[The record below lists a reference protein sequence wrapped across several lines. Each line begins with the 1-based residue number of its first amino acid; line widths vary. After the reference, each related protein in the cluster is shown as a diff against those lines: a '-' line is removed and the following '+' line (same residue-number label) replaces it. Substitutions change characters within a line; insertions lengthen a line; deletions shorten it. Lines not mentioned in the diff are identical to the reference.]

1 MTLIALETLHT
12 LAEALSPTAK
22 QLAAGLLRRPL
33 PSLSPLPESTPTT
46 PDDLAREMAELYA
59 EAVPVLRE
67 ALADIAKTDPEE
79 VDELVEDISAPLFA
93 LVEGAR
99 ALHQAC
105 LAPEA
110 EAVRPYLVAIV
121 EDPAV
126 DALELFLHL
135 IQGSLN
141 SWELFED
148 PENPDIDFSPRPD
161 APAHM
166 EALKSFCRT
175 RPGLLSAESLAR
187 LSQAVG
193 TAVSPAAA
201 G

>member
-1 MTLIALETLHT
+1 MTIIALETLHT

-33 PSLSPLPESTPTT
+33 PQNGPAGT

-166 EALKSFCRT
+166 EALKNFCRT